1 MFRNHGFH
9 GKMYFRWV
17 LCSGAACNPG
27 NLIQDADN
35 WNVGNMPLHNKCIVC
50 LCGFCFEALKVFGL
64 HFEHD
69 TEKKRSYFVSLI
81 SFKFFLKESY
91 WSIYLA
97 V

>member
-1 MFRNHGFH
+1 MG
-9 GKMYFRWV
+9 

-27 NLIQDADN
+27 NLFQDTDN
-35 WNVGNMPLHNKCIVC
+35 WNVGSMPLHNKCIVWRSPRC
-50 LCGFCFEALKVFGL
+50 LCGFCFEVLKVFGL

-69 TEKKRSYFVSLI
+69 TDKKKSYFVSLI
-81 SFKFFLKESY
+81 SFKFFLKESC